1 MKVCNNYSLIHKF
14 LINHILSQT
23 VLLTGVCGACHQK
36 ELYRDI
42 FLTLNIVHS
51 YSLCSILKNMS
62 IMCCIGNV
70 THISNALIGI
80 E

>member
-51 YSLCSILKNMS
+51 YSLCSILKNTDQ
-62 IMCCIGNV
+62 CIVSCYATNY
-70 THISNALIGI
+70 TEHQRF
-80 E
+80 